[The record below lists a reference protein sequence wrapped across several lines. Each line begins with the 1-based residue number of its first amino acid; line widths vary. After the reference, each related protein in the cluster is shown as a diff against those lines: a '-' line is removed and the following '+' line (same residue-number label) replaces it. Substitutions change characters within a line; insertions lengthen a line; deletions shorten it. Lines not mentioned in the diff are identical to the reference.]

1 MDVTALRPSSGN
13 WLIAATFA
21 VFLLAGAG
29 SAANATN
36 TPSAPQSKP
45 HRLVLSNDLIQ
56 AFAQDGNTVAWINSR
71 RDLYRV
77 RARNVATGKSF
88 VLGDANDYRAR
99 LRPPT
104 LAVAGT
110 RVFWTTCWYGTRLY
124 IDGHTTT
131 LAERSERPQ
140 PKPVLLFELAQDSD
154 NGADGYFAG
163 AAGDGSTLAY
173 GWTHV
178 SPVGEPSMER
188 VVDGGGVVRVQG
200 PFTTHFPPAA
210 PPISNLPVAA
220 PMYSNDGRQ
229 QLARQLA
236 VSQGRVAVLPPSS
249 SAGRY
254 SWAVPRPAEDGP
266 VTVSTRGGTV
276 ISRVTPAGTVGGIA
290 LAWPNLAV
298 LVQRHD
304 GTKAVEVYDAS
315 NGLRKSATA
324 VPADAS
330 DLSIGTGGLVYRV
343 GRSIYTIGAGGPR
356 LLWRAQVTPIGLS
369 VEGNRVAWAANV
381 GGRGRIV
388 ALTLP

>member
-1 MDVTALRPSSGN
+1 MRSSSGR
-13 WLIAATFA
+13 WFLAGTFA
-21 VFLLAGAG
+21 VLLLASAG
-29 SAANATN
+29 GAANATS
-36 TPSAPQSKP
+36 TASGAQLKP

-56 AFAQDGNTVAWINSR
+56 AFAQDGNTVVWINSL

-77 RARNVATGKSF
+77 RARNVSTGKSF
-88 VLGDANDYRAR
+88 VLGDANDYRTR

-124 IDGHTTT
+124 IDGRTTT
-131 LAERSERPQ
+131 LAERNQRPQ
-140 PKPVLLFELAQDSD
+140 PKPVLLFELAQDSED
-154 NGADGYFAG
+154 GADNYFAG
-163 AAGDGSTLAY
+163 AAGDGSTLVY

-178 SPVGEPSMER
+178 SPSGQPPAADR

-200 PFTTHFPPAA
+200 PFRTQFPPVAR
-210 PPISNLPVAA
+210 PITNLPVPA

-229 QLARQLA
+229 QLARQVA
-236 VSQGRVAVLPPSS
+236 VSQGRVAALPPSH

-254 SWAVPRPAEDGP
+254 SWAFPRPAEDGS
-266 VTVSTRGGTV
+266 VVVSTRGGTV
-276 ISRVTPAGTVGGIA
+276 ISRVAPAGTVGGIA

-304 GTKAVEVYDAS
+304 GAKAVEVYDAG
-315 NGLRKSATA
+315 NGRRKSATA

-330 DLSIGTGGLVYRV
+330 DLAIGTGGVVYRV
-343 GRSIYTIGAGGPR
+343 GRSVYTIGAGGPR

-369 VEGNRVAWAANV
+369 VEGHRVAWAANV